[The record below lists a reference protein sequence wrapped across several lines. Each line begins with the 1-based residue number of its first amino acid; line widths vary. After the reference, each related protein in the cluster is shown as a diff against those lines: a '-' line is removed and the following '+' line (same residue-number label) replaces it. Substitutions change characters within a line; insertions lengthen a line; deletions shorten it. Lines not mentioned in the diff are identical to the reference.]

1 MNTDEKINKLFLGT
15 SITLLL
21 AACGN
26 TNTDEDLTPDNEPSE
41 QLDDTEN
48 VEETENNLTENDE
61 TDTADEEV
69 NEDDMA
75 GVSEEELEETETVSD
90 HENYEELAAQGY
102 FDPVEYNSRL
112 ITDNPGTRIFIFENE
127 GQQAYKTIFVK
138 RANRLKVI
146 DLVNDELL
154 MNEIIN

>member
-1 MNTDEKINKLFLGT
+1 MKKINKLFLGT

-75 GVSEEELEETETVSD
+75 GVSEEELEDTETVSD
-90 HENYEELAAQGY
+90 HENFEELAAQDY
-102 FDPVEYNSRL
+102 FEPSRL

-127 GQQAYKTIFVK
+127 GQQAYKTIFIK
-138 RANRLKVI
+138 KANRLKVI

>member
-1 MNTDEKINKLFLGT
+1 MKKINKLFLAT

-21 AACGN
+21 AACGD

-48 VEETENNLTENDE
+48 MEETENDE

-69 NEDDMA
+69 NKDDMA
-75 GVSEEELEETETVSD
+75 GVSEEELEDTETVSD
-90 HENYEELAAQGY
+90 HENYEELAAQDY

-127 GQQAYKTIFVK
+127 GQQAYKTIFIK
-138 RANRLKVI
+138 KANRLKVI